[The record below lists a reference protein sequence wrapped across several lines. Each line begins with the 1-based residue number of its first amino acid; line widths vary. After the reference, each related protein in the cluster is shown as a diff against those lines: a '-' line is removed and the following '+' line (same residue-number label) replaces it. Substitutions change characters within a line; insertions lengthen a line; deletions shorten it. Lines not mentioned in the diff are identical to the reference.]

1 MQKNSAKKRPAVPAP
16 PAQLRTRDP
25 ERTKADILAIAV
37 EEFAAK
43 GLSGARI
50 DEIAARTRTS
60 KLMIYYYFGGK
71 EELYLSALEEVY
83 RRFRNIETGLDLDHL
98 SPELALRSLV
108 GFTFDHHHAHPDYI
122 RLIMNENLHNGVY
135 LRRSAIIQE
144 LNVPAIDAIRRILDR
159 GVEEGLFRPGID
171 PVDLHMT
178 ISALCFFNVSN
189 RHTFGTIFKKD
200 MESSEALAGRR
211 ASISD
216 IILASVR
223 TSPPAR
229 SGRPK
234 RLGPKRLGPKRLGPK
249 RARAPSAAR
258 SRPAR

>member
-1 MQKNSAKKRPAVPAP
+1 MPKNNTRRRIVAAEP
-16 PAQLRTRDP
+16 PQLRTRDP
-25 ERTKADILAIAV
+25 ERTRADILAIAV

-83 RRFRNIETGLDLDHL
+83 RRFRNIETGIDLDHL
-98 SPELALRSLV
+98 SPESALRSLV

-159 GVEEGLFRPGID
+159 GVGEGLFRPGID

-200 MESSEALAGRR
+200 MASPRALAERR

-223 TSPPAR
+223 VPAPAPPVGP
-229 SGRPK
+229 GRVRTRRGVK
-234 RLGPKRLGPKRLGPK
+234 
-249 RARAPSAAR
+249 
-258 SRPAR
+258 SRPAG